1 MIAPIFYLLA
11 FKRSLLMYKYDVLT
25 FIVIKFLASIG
36 KFILIYKKIFI
47 FLTIIITIAT
57 CIILNNSNNSPK
69 ETTTYIVKPGDTLWD
84 IVAEYSDENT
94 NIMEEIHKIKKQNNL
109 SGYLKVGQKL
119 IIEKN

>member
-1 MIAPIFYLLA
+1 
-11 FKRSLLMYKYDVLT
+11 MYKYDVLT
-25 FIVIKFLASIG
+25 FIVIKFLVSIG

-69 ETTTYIVKPGDTLWD
+69 KTTTYIVKPGDTFWD

>member
-1 MIAPIFYLLA
+1 
-11 FKRSLLMYKYDVLT
+11 MYKYDVLA
-25 FIVIKFLASIG
+25 FAVIKFLASIG

-57 CIILNNSNNSPK
+57 CIILNNSNNVPK

-109 SGYLKVGQKL
+109 NGYLKVGQKL